1 MWRTSAVRSMLLEKV
16 AGLPAADPE
25 SGEDDGGL
33 GPDFERTRRRAVF
46 MVALDWIAILILV
59 LLDPSPPTRL
69 ALGPFEGT
77 VFTLAILA
85 VAVHSGFRLGQ
96 LEKLN
101 AIRRLARDLGRF
113 TGDD

>member
-1 MWRTSAVRSMLLEKV
+1 MVLERV
-16 AGLPAADPE
+16 AGLSAPSPE
-25 SGEDDGGL
+25 PEANDDL
-33 GPDFERTRRRAVF
+33 GPDFDRARRRSIF
-46 MVALDWIAILILV
+46 MIALDWIAILVLV

-85 VAVHSGFRLGQ
+85 VAVHSGYRLGQ

-101 AIRRLARDLGRF
+101 AVGRFTRDLGRY